1 MKVRMKKFAHGFALA
16 MFLLWMGGHAGP
28 AFAQLRLTITSGVT
42 DPIPIAIVPFSR
54 AVPADGGLDVAQVI
68 ERDLQSSGRFKPMAR
83 TDMVNTPTRA
93 GEVDA
98 ASWKQMRNDYVVV
111 GRVTAQADGQVRID
125 AELVNVLNGQTVF
138 APNSTAVPA
147 NLRGAAHRISDALYE
162 KIIGVRGAFSTRIAY
177 VSVDGKPPTQR
188 YQLYVADADGANRK
202 MVMSSPL
209 PVMSPSWSPD
219 GEWLAYVSFERR
231 VSTVF
236 VQHLKSAKKIPVSA
250 RAGING
256 APSYSPDGKKLALT
270 LSGSNGNLDIYLL
283 DLASQQLTRLTDDQA
298 IDTEA
303 AFAPDGKTI
312 YFTSDRS
319 GNPQVYRLTLGSTER
334 PRRVTFQ
341 GAYNARPRVS
351 PDGRQLAL
359 LTQVEGSYRIAVQ
372 DLVSGGVTVLSKGR
386 QEESPSFAP
395 NGAMLIFAGRQ
406 GAQGVLQTVSVD
418 GQIAARLDADAG
430 EVREPV
436 WGPFLP

>member
-1 MKVRMKKFAHGFALA
+1 MNDRMKKLASLLLLASMALA
-16 MFLLWMGGHAGP
+16 AP
-28 AFAQLRLTITSGVT
+28 ASAQLRLTITSGVT
-42 DPIPIAIVPFSR
+42 DPIPIAIVPFSST
-54 AVPADGGLDVAQVI
+54 APADGGSDVAQII

-83 TDMVNTPTRA
+83 ADMITKPTSSS
-93 GEVDA
+93 EVIADA

-111 GRVTAQADGQVRID
+111 GHVAVQSDGQIRVE
-125 AELVNVLNGQTVF
+125 AELVNVLTGQRV
-138 APNSTAVPA
+138 AGPNATGA
-147 NLRGAAHRISDALYE
+147 LRTAAHRISDALYE
-162 KIIGVRGAFSTRIAY
+162 KITGVRGAFSTRIAY
-177 VSVDGKPPTQR
+177 VSVDGKPPQQR
-188 YQLYVADADGANRK
+188 YELYVADADGANRK
-202 MVMSSPL
+202 KVMSSPL
-209 PVMSPSWSPD
+209 PIMSPSWSPD

-236 VQHLKSAKKIPVSA
+236 VQHLKTAKKIPVSA

-283 DLASQQLTRLTDDQA
+283 DLGTQQLTRLTDDQS
-298 IDTEA
+298 IDTEGV
-303 AFAPDGKTI
+303 FAPDGKTI

-319 GNPQVYRLTLGSTER
+319 GNPQIYRLTVGSTER

-351 PDGRQLAL
+351 PDGKQLAL

-372 DLVSGGVTVLSKGR
+372 DLASGNITVLSKGR

-406 GAQGVLQTVSVD
+406 GSQGVLQTVSVD

>member
-1 MKVRMKKFAHGFALA
+1 MNHSMKKLA
-16 MFLLWMGGHAGP
+16 TFLFVATLGLAAP

-42 DPIPIAIVPFSR
+42 DPIPIAVVPFASV
-54 AVPADGGLDVAQVI
+54 APSSSSLDVAQVI
-68 ERDLQSSGRFKPMAR
+68 EHDLQSSGRFKPMAR
-83 TDMVNTPTRA
+83 TDMLSKPATA
-93 GEVDA
+93 AEVDA
-98 ASWKQMRNDYVVV
+98 ATWKQMRNDYVVV
-111 GRVTAQADGQVRID
+111 GRVSMLPDGAARVEAD
-125 AELVNVLNGQTVF
+125 LVNVLNGQRSSHNTTV
-138 APNSTAVPA
+138 PGG
-147 NLRGAAHRISDALYE
+147 NLRKAAHRVADMLYE
-162 KIIGVRGAFSTRIAY
+162 KIIGVKGAFDTRIAY
-177 VSVDGKPPTQR
+177 VAVSGKAPTQR
-188 YQLYVADADGANRK
+188 YELIVADSDNENRRK
-202 MVMSSPL
+202 ILVSTL
-209 PVMSPSWSPD
+209 PIMSPTWSPD
-219 GEWLAYVSFERR
+219 GEWLSYVSFEKH
-231 VSTVF
+231 VSMVF
-236 VQHLKSAKKIPVSA
+236 VQEIKTSKRVAVSR

-256 APSYSPDGKKLALT
+256 APSYSPDGKKLLLT

-283 DLASQQLTRLTDDQA
+283 DLFTQQLTRLTDDQA

-303 AFAPDGKTI
+303 VFAPDGNSI

-319 GNPQVYRLTLGSTER
+319 GNPQVYRLALGGTER

-351 PDGRQLAL
+351 PDGKQLAL

-372 DLVSGGVTVLSKGR
+372 DLASGTVQVLSKGR

-406 GAQGVLQTVSVD
+406 NGQGMLQTVSVD

-436 WGPFLP
+436 WGPFQP

>member
-1 MKVRMKKFAHGFALA
+1 MNHRIKKSATCLLVAMLGLA
-16 MFLLWMGGHAGP
+16 AP

-42 DPIPIAIVPFSR
+42 DPIPIAIVPFA
-54 AVPADGGLDVAQVI
+54 AVSPTGNPLDVAQVI

-83 TDMVNTPTRA
+83 TDMINKPNRA
-93 GEVDA
+93 AEVDT
-98 ASWKQMRNDYVVV
+98 ASWKQMHNDYVVV
-111 GRVTAQADGQVRID
+111 GRVSLLADGSARVEAD
-125 AELVNVLNGQTVF
+125 LVNVLNGQQSSHNT
-138 APNSTAVPA
+138 TVPA
-147 NLRGAAHRISDALYE
+147 GNFRKAAHRVADMLYE
-162 KIIGVRGAFSTRIAY
+162 KIVGVKGAFDTRIAY
-177 VSVDGKPPTQR
+177 VAVSGKPPTQR
-188 YQLYVADADGANRK
+188 YELIVADSDNENRK
-202 MVMSSPL
+202 KVMSSPL
-209 PVMSPSWSPD
+209 PIMSPSWSPD

-236 VQHLKSAKKIPVSA
+236 LQHLKTAKKIPVSA

-256 APSYSPDGKKLALT
+256 APSYSPDGKKLLLT
-270 LSGSNGNLDIYLL
+270 LSGSNGNLDVYVL
-283 DLASQQLTRLTDDQA
+283 DLATQQLTRLTDDQS

-303 AFAPDGKTI
+303 VFAPDGSTI

-319 GNPQVYRLTLGSTER
+319 GNPQIYRMTLGSKER

-351 PDGRQLAL
+351 PDGKQLAL
-359 LTQVEGSYRIAVQ
+359 LTQAEGSYRIGVQ
-372 DLVSGGVTVLSKGR
+372 DIASGNLQVLSKGR

-406 GAQGVLQTVSVD
+406 NGQGMLQTISVD

-436 WGPFLP
+436 WGPFQP

>member
-1 MKVRMKKFAHGFALA
+1 
-16 MFLLWMGGHAGP
+16 
-28 AFAQLRLTITSGVT
+28 
-42 DPIPIAIVPFSR
+42 
-54 AVPADGGLDVAQVI
+54 
-68 ERDLQSSGRFKPMAR
+68 
-83 TDMVNTPTRA
+83 
-93 GEVDA
+93 
-98 ASWKQMRNDYVVV
+98 MRNDYVVV
-111 GRVTAQADGQVRID
+111 GRVTATADGQVRID
-125 AELVNVLNGQTVF
+125 ADLVNVLNGQVVF
-138 APNSTAVPA
+138 KPSSTAPA
-147 NLRGAAHRISDALYE
+147 SNLRGAAHRISDALYE
-162 KIIGVRGAFSTRIAY
+162 KITGVRGAFSTRIAY

-188 YQLYVADADGANRK
+188 YELYVADADGANRK
-202 MVMSSPL
+202 KVMSSPL
-209 PVMSPSWSPD
+209 PIMSPSWSPD
-219 GEWLAYVSFERR
+219 GEWLAYVSFERH

-236 VQHLKSAKKIPVSA
+236 VQQLKTAKKIAVSA

-283 DLASQQLTRLTDDQA
+283 DLATQQLDRLTTDQG

-303 AFAPDGKTI
+303 SFAPDGKTV

-319 GNPQVYRLTLGSTER
+319 GNPQIYRLTLGSNEQ
-334 PRRVTFQ
+334 RRVTFQ

-351 PDGRQLAL
+351 PDGKQLAL
-359 LTQVEGSYRIAVQ
+359 LTQVEGSYRIAIQ
-372 DLVSGGVTVLSKGR
+372 DLASGNITVLSKGR

-395 NGAMLIFAGRQ
+395 NGAMLIFAGKQ

>member
-1 MKVRMKKFAHGFALA
+1 MNHSMQKLA
-16 MFLLWMGGHAGP
+16 TFLVVATLGLAAP

-42 DPIPIAIVPFSR
+42 DPIPIAIVPFTSV
-54 AVPADGGLDVAQVI
+54 APAGGALDVAQVI

-83 TDMVNTPTRA
+83 ADMIAKPAT
-93 GEVDA
+93 A
-98 ASWKQMRNDYVVV
+98 AEIDTAAWKQMRNDYVVV
-111 GRVTAQADGQVRID
+111 GRVSLLPDGSARVET
-125 AELVNVLNGQTVF
+125 ELVNVLNGQQSRHNT
-138 APNSTAVPA
+138 TVPA
-147 NLRGAAHRISDALYE
+147 GNVRRAAHRIADMLYE
-162 KIIGVRGAFSTRIAY
+162 KIIGVKGAFDTRIAY
-177 VSVDGKPPTQR
+177 VTVSGKPPAQR
-188 YQLYVADADGANRK
+188 YELVVADSDNENRK
-202 MVMSSPL
+202 KVMSSPL
-209 PVMSPSWSPD
+209 PIMSPSWSPD

-236 VQHLKSAKKIPVSA
+236 VQHLKTAKKIPVSA

-256 APSYSPDGKKLALT
+256 APSYSPDGKKLLLT

-283 DLASQQLTRLTDDQA
+283 DLGTQQLTRLTDDQS
-298 IDTEA
+298 IDTEGV
-303 AFAPDGKTI
+303 FAPDGRTV

-319 GNPQVYRLTLGSTER
+319 GNPQIYRMTVGSTER

-351 PDGRQLAL
+351 PDGKQLAL
-359 LTQVEGSYRIAVQ
+359 LTQVDGSYRIGVQ
-372 DLVSGGVTVLSKGR
+372 DLASGNITVLSKGR

-406 GAQGVLQTVSVD
+406 NGQGMLQTISVD

-436 WGPFLP
+436 WGPFQP

>member
-1 MKVRMKKFAHGFALA
+1 V
-16 MFLLWMGGHAGP
+16 
-28 AFAQLRLTITSGVT
+28 LT
-42 DPIPIAIVPFSR
+42 
-54 AVPADGGLDVAQVI
+54 GLVV
-68 ERDLQSSGRFKPMAR
+68 FK
-83 TDMVNTPTRA
+83 
-93 GEVDA
+93 
-98 ASWKQMRNDYVVV
+98 
-111 GRVTAQADGQVRID
+111 
-125 AELVNVLNGQTVF
+125 
-138 APNSTAVPA
+138 PNSTAPAA
-147 NLRGAAHRISDALYE
+147 NLRAAAHRISDALYE
-162 KIIGVRGAFSTRIAY
+162 KITGVRGAFSTRIAY

-188 YQLYVADADGANRK
+188 YELLVADADGANRK
-202 MVMSSPL
+202 VVMSSPL
-209 PVMSPSWSPD
+209 PIMSPAWSPD

-236 VQHLKSAKKIPVSA
+236 VQHLKTAKKIPVSA

-283 DLASQQLTRLTDDQA
+283 DLGSQQLTRLTDDQS
-298 IDTEA
+298 IDTEGV
-303 AFAPDGKTI
+303 FAPDGNSI

-319 GNPQVYRLTLGSTER
+319 GNPQIYRLVPGSNER

-341 GAYNARPRVS
+341 GAYNARPRIS
-351 PDGRQLAL
+351 PDGKQLAL
-359 LTQVEGSYRIAVQ
+359 LTQVDGSYRIAVQ
-372 DLVSGGVTVLSKGR
+372 DLASGNVTVLSKGR

-406 GAQGVLQTVSVD
+406 GSQGVLQTVSVD

-436 WGPFLP
+436 WGPFLQ

>member
-1 MKVRMKKFAHGFALA
+1 MNDRMKKLATLLLLAASALA
-16 MFLLWMGGHAGP
+16 TP

-42 DPIPIAIVPFSR
+42 DPIPIAIVPFSST
-54 AVPADGGLDVAQVI
+54 APADGGSDVAQII

-83 TDMVNTPTRA
+83 ADMITKPTSS
-93 GEVDA
+93 GEVIADA

-111 GRVTAQADGQVRID
+111 GRVAMQGDQIRVE
-125 AELVNVLNGQTVF
+125 AELVNVLNGQRV
-138 APNSTAVPA
+138 AGPSSTGSI
-147 NLRGAAHRISDALYE
+147 RTAAHRISDALYQQ
-162 KIIGVRGAFSTRIAY
+162 ITGVRGAFSTRIAY

-188 YQLYVADADGANRK
+188 YELYVADADGANRK
-202 MVMSSPL
+202 KVMSSPL
-209 PVMSPSWSPD
+209 PLMSPSWSPD
-219 GEWLAYVSFERR
+219 GEWLAYVSFERH

-236 VQHLKSAKKIPVSA
+236 VQHLKSAKKIAVSA

-283 DLASQQLTRLTDDQA
+283 DLATQQVQRLTDDQA

-303 AFAPDGKTI
+303 VFAPDGNTI

-341 GAYNARPRVS
+341 GAYNARPRIS
-351 PDGRQLAL
+351 PDGKQLAL
-359 LTQVEGSYRIAVQ
+359 LTQVDGSYRIAVQ
-372 DLVSGGVTVLSKGR
+372 DLVSGGLTVLSKGR

-406 GAQGVLQTVSVD
+406 GSQGVLQTVSVD